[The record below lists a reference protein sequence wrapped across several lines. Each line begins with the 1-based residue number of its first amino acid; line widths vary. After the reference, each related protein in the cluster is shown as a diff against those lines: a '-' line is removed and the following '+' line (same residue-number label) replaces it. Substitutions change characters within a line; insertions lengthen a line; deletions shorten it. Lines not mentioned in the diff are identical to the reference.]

1 MLLVGNSLLDHFDIN
16 LGLTP
21 FSNNDDMFGVF
32 GRSRT
37 PWWKKDNVCVKREV
51 LEEDDAQPSNINIVT
66 SGHTKFHMQVRNLF
80 FWVSKLI
87 FLSGKPVH
95 RR

>member
-1 MLLVGNSLLDHFDIN
+1 MLFVGNSLLDHFDIN

-21 FSNNDDMFGVF
+21 FSNNDDMFGMF

-66 SGHTKFHMQVRNLF
+66 SGHTNFHMQVKKSIFWGVQTHF
-80 FWVSKLI
+80 FV
-87 FLSGKPVH
+87 
-95 RR
+95 R